1 MLEFY
6 RALKRRWEW
15 IALVLI
21 ALAPRLYLLRVFDIE
36 LSQDGFEAVRT
47 LAIWQTHGIAAV
59 PRELVD
65 RFILHPLYM
74 LVLVVLRVLTP
85 ASVDFYFVA
94 RLASTLIACV
104 AVIVIFELVRH
115 ALYGKIAAWAAAVL
129 LAFAPTFLW
138 ESVAILSS
146 TTFLTLYLAVL
157 FALLQSRYRL
167 AALFALLASLVRYE
181 GVVLFALTF
190 GAMLLRDWRAHK
202 FNRDDWFACIALAF
216 GFPLTLV
223 GVGWATTGNAL
234 QFIGAQSMASIWLR
248 VFAPGDFWNRAQFF
262 ITRYR
267 DILPTAVIGILGGI
281 LVVWKVR
288 NRATGLLM
296 ATLVSYV
303 IFFEILVYLNYTTL
317 ELRFLM
323 YPGLPL
329 LIFSCCAFAYI
340 WAGIADKSRMAANIA
355 FFLAIAGFA
364 QIGLRDGMNGMQYIY
379 NSYASQREVADE
391 LAEIIPAHQRTNVL
405 AYTGV
410 AGALDYFAR
419 QHGLDLT
426 FNDFRFAPD
435 DAPERYITDHQM
447 RFVIHPRGNAFAKAK
462 FPYLAQFETQ
472 THNGVTFRP
481 LTQFSTTLDNQ
492 LWSIWAL
499 EY

>member
-1 MLEFY
+1 MQSFT
-6 RALKRRWEW
+6 RAIKNYWRWM
-15 IALVLI
+15 ALLVVT
-21 ALAPRLYLLRVFDIE
+21 LAPRLYLLRVFDIE

-47 LAIWQTHGIAAV
+47 LTIWQTQGLGAI

-74 LVLVVLRVLTP
+74 LVLVILRVLTP
-85 ASVDFYFVA
+85 ASIDFYFVA
-94 RLASTLIACV
+94 RLASSLIACV
-104 AVIVIFELVRH
+104 AVIVMFELVRC
-115 ALYGKIAAWAAAVL
+115 AYGNIAGWAAAIL

-146 TTFLTLYLAVL
+146 TTFLALYLAVL
-157 FALLQSRYRL
+157 FAILLSRYRL

-190 GAMLLRDWRAHK
+190 GALLIRDWRARK
-202 FNRDDWFACIALAF
+202 FQRGDWLACSALTFA
-216 GFPLTLV
+216 FPLTLAIV
-223 GVGWATTGNAL
+223 GLAATGNAL
-234 QFIGAQSMASIWLR
+234 QFVGAQSMASIWLR
-248 VFAPGDFWNRAQFF
+248 VFAPGDFWNRGAFF

-267 DILPTAVIGILGGI
+267 DILPTAVIGVLGGI
-281 LVVWKVR
+281 LTLLRSR
-288 NRATGLLM
+288 NRATGLFI
-296 ATLVSYV
+296 ATLILYV
-303 IFFEILVYLNYTTL
+303 VFFEILVFLNYTTL

-329 LIFSCCAFAYI
+329 LIFSCYAFAFL
-340 WAGIADKSRMAANIA
+340 WSGISDYSRIAANIA
-355 FFLAIAGFA
+355 LVATIVGFA
-364 QIGLRDGMNGMQYIY
+364 WIGYRDGTNGMVYLY

-391 LAEIIPAHQRTNVL
+391 LAQIIPANQHTNLL

-419 QHGLDLT
+419 QRELDLT

-435 DAPERYITDHQM
+435 ETPERYITEHAM
-447 RFVIHPRGNAFAKAK
+447 RFVIYPDGNAFAKAK

-472 THNGVTFRP
+472 AHNGVTFQP
-481 LTQFSTTLDNQ
+481 LTQFATSLDNQ
-492 LWSIWAL
+492 LYSIWSVT
-499 EY
+499 Y